1 MSFKKKLYYLFFCI
15 KNFGFISGFIFWV
28 KFDLLKKEKLKIPG
42 KNIVVNIRRNT
53 TDHYAF
59 RHVFLLNE
67 YEHVDFGKVNWVVD
81 AGANIG
87 LFSLFIKD
95 KYPEA
100 NIVALEPEPSN
111 FAQVQK
117 NLLGTVGFHAENKG
131 LWNKDC
137 KLDVIELEELG
148 KWGTQVKESSEGT
161 VDAICIES
169 LIEKYKIDVIDV
181 LKIDIET
188 SEKFIFDN
196 YSAWLPKVKVVIIEF
211 HDRLLEGTSRPFFEA
226 VLKAF
231 PRFRYSHIGDNV
243 VVENLSFE

>member
-15 KNFGFISGFIFWV
+15 KNFGLISGFVFWV
-28 KFDLLKKEKLKIPG
+28 KFDLLGKETLKIPG
-42 KNIVVNIRRNT
+42 KKIKVHLRRNT

-67 YEHVDFGKVNWVVD
+67 YEHIDFGNVKWVID

-111 FAQVQK
+111 FEQVQK
-117 NLLGTVGFHAENKG
+117 NLSGVPGFHGENKG

-137 KLDVIELEELG
+137 KLEVVVKEELG
-148 KWGTQVKESSEGT
+148 KWGTQVKESATGSI
-161 VDAICIES
+161 DAICIES
-169 LIEKYKIDVIDV
+169 ILAKYKIEKIDI
-181 LKIDIET
+181 LKVDIET
-188 SEKFIFDN
+188 SEKYIFDN
-196 YSAWLPKVKVVIIEF
+196 YVAWLPKVKVVIIEF

-226 VLKAF
+226 VLKTF
-231 PRFRYSHIGDNV
+231 PRFRYSHLGDNV
-243 VVENLSFE
+243 VVENLDA